1 MKHSSQPGTFARFV
15 SYYKGQGGLFWAD
28 MACALIVAGID
39 LAFPDS
45 THAEFGSVRERC
57 GRNPFGTGNFVGVFG
72 RHVPGSLRMPLLC
85 GGLGPHHGRSHGD
98 AHASGPVRRLR
109 ALFICVV

>member
-39 LAFPDS
+39 LAFPQILRTLSSGLFASDA
-45 THAEFGSVRERC
+45 AEILSAL
-57 GRNPFGTGNFVGVFG
+57 GT
-72 RHVPGSLRMPLLC
+72 LL
-85 GGLGPHHGRSHGD
+85 
-98 AHASGPVRRLR
+98 A
-109 ALFICVV
+109 